1 MPFSARDLLNE
12 LKRRRAHH
20 DPVQWI
26 PAHADRNGRA
36 ARIRLEIDA
45 GRQGP
50 DVQAAAGVDAVVIS
64 VFSTKCCSYPR
75 TGRMGAVVFGFRA
88 AGIDHAKSPDK

>member
-1 MPFSARDLLNE
+1 MNSRGGERTTILS
-12 LKRRRAHH
+12 
-20 DPVQWI
+20 
-26 PAHADRNGRA
+26 NGSPRMLTAMAEA

-50 DVQAAAGVDAVVIS
+50 DVQAAAGVYAVVIS